1 MIILGILLGIAIIA
15 LGVIC
20 VVQVKE
26 HAQSNRELQKLLK
39 SNNLQDYRVFG
50 EEPQEEEII
59 EEEDLIELD
68 QMNTVINS
76 VNERK

>member
-1 MIILGILLGIAIIA
+1 MIILGILLGVAIIA
-15 LGVIC
+15 LGVVC
-20 VVQVKE
+20 VIQVKE

-39 SNNLQDYRVFG
+39 SHDLQDFRVFG
-50 EEPQEEEII
+50 EEQAEEEIE